1 MPAANFTHV
10 ADMGFT
16 RAELL
21 KGLETAVFPYQVVNL
36 NASTVEIVDE
46 DRVVRLTTGKDGFR
60 AIASMQV
67 PKLSVRLEFINFNR
81 DQFERFM
88 QRFRKYLH
96 KGGG

>member
-1 MPAANFTHV
+1 MKTADFTHV

-21 KGLETAVFPYQVVNL
+21 KGLEVAVRPYRVVNPDAVVIEIIDGDRMVKL
-36 NASTVEIVDE
+36 STGAD
-46 DRVVRLTTGKDGFR
+46 DFR
-60 AIASMQV
+60 SIASMRV
-67 PKLSVRLEFINFNR
+67 PKLSVQLDFFNFNQN
-81 DQFERFM
+81 QFERFM

>member
-1 MPAANFTHV
+1 MTASKFTHV

-21 KGLETAVFPYQVVNL
+21 KGLKTAVFPYQVVNL
-36 NASTVEIVDE
+36 NTDMIKIVDE

-67 PKLSVRLEFINFNR
+67 PKLSVQLEFINFDQ

>member
-1 MPAANFTHV
+1 
-10 ADMGFT
+10 MGFT

-21 KGLETAVFPYQVVNL
+21 KGLKTAVFPYQVVNL
-36 NASTVEIVDE
+36 STDMIEIVDE

-60 AIASMQV
+60 AIAAMQV
-67 PKLSVRLEFINFNR
+67 PKLSVQLEFINFDQ